1 MALSNA
7 ERQRRYRERRAAGE
21 RPVRYRAPRDK
32 RSRPDRWRAAVET
45 LRELQASYE
54 AWRNNLPPSLE
65 GTATAELLDAV
76 CKLDIKQLDIELPRG
91 FGRD

>member
-21 RPVRYRAPRDK
+21 RPIWYRAPRDK
-32 RSRPDRWRAAVET
+32 RSRPDRWRGAVET
-45 LRELQASYE
+45 LRELQASYA
-54 AWRNNLPPSLE
+54 AWRDNLPPSLE
-65 GTATAELLDAV
+65 GTATARLLDAV
-76 CKLDIKQLDIELPRG
+76 CGLDIKQLDIELPRG